1 MPIRMQVRTLYR
13 STYKSLCC
21 FMYKVCAVPAQLRS
35 VVAWGHD
42 PPMLP
47 MPPMPPMP
55 LMCMMIPV

>member
-1 MPIRMQVRTLYR
+1 MPIRMQVRPLYR

-47 MPPMPPMP
+47 MPPMP
-55 LMCMMIPV
+55 LMCA